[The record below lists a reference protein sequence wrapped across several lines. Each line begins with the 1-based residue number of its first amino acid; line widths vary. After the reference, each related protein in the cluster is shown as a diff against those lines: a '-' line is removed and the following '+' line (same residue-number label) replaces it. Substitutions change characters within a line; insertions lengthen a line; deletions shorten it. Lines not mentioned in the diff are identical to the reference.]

1 MRKITLKDYIRL
13 SKSIKNVDDIDINKS
28 SLLNVYEI
36 VDCEFDKIKGR
47 AVSICFNN
55 VKLDW
60 FETDDKIISYIVLM
74 GDSENYKNKIKNRI
88 LECLSDKLFMMYKL
102 GGLKI
107 WDKQDFKE
115 SNSYFESLNTKQK

>member
-1 MRKITLKDYIRL
+1 MRKITLNDYIRL
-13 SKSIKNVDDIDINKS
+13 SESIKTVNDIDINKS

-36 VDCEFDKIKGR
+36 VDCDFDKTNGR

-88 LECLSDKLFMMYKL
+88 LECLSDKLFMCNKF

-107 WDKQDFKE
+107 WDKQGFKE
-115 SNSYFESLNTKQK
+115 SNSYFKSLNTKQK